1 MEAETSGVAERADR
15 IAVIAAE
22 KNRLAAKILDGET
35 ERVKFNRDR
44 IIASKTTNRNQIFNQ
59 RWRKKNVAKIERGGR
74 RSGDG
79 GVPVYAAGKSAL
91 AMITSRGVERAS
103 ELPTM

>member
-1 MEAETSGVAERADR
+1 MPQAIVPEVDGGMEARNKWRGSETQRIEIARA
-15 IAVIAAE
+15 VTAE

-35 ERVKFNRDR
+35 KRVKFNRDR

-79 GVPVYAAGKSAL
+79 GRAHAL
-91 AMITSRGVERAS
+91 HG
-103 ELPTM
+103 